1 VCGQEVCADNGGICV
16 IQFNAS
22 FNIANS
28 VTWYTKLT
36 DCDVSNVD
44 IMERPDLQTKYEI
57 VVVPT
62 IIILENGEEVKRYQ
76 ANIMMQMEATKREV
90 QETIDE
96 ILMSSF

>member
-1 VCGQEVCADNGGICV
+1 
-16 IQFNAS
+16 
-22 FNIANS
+22 
-28 VTWYTKLT
+28 
-36 DCDVSNVD
+36 
-44 IMERPDLQTKYEI
+44 MERPDLQTKYEI